1 MTAQKMNLINALTLV
16 IVGLWGFIDVNTP
29 SLETGISWTALIPVF
44 LGAIFLLC
52 QKGIKN
58 DSKII
63 AHIAVVLTLL
73 ILIALVGKRLPISIE
88 NGGIGLFRVAV
99 MSLTSLLA
107 FIIFIRSFIEN
118 RKRHSYSITYFIHLN
133 GKSGFNWFNYS

>member
-1 MTAQKMNLINALTLV
+1 MNLINALTL
-16 IVGLWGFIDVNTP
+16 IIIGLWGFIDVNIP
-29 SLETGISWTALIPVF
+29 SLATGISWTALIPVF
-44 LGAIFLLC
+44 FGAIFLLC

-63 AHIAVVLTLL
+63 AHIAVVFTLL

-88 NGGIGLFRVAV
+88 TGGIGLFRVLV

-107 FIIFIRSFIEN
+107 FIIFISSFMEN
-118 RKRHSYSITYFIHLN
+118 RKKAS
-133 GKSGFNWFNYS
+133 

>member
-1 MTAQKMNLINALTLV
+1 MTVQKMNLINALTLV
-16 IVGLWGFIDVNTP
+16 IVGLWGFIDVNIP

-44 LGAIFLLC
+44 FGAIFLLC

-63 AHIAVVLTLL
+63 AHIVVVLTLL

-118 RKRHSYSITYFIHLN
+118 RKKAS
-133 GKSGFNWFNYS
+133 

>member
-44 LGAIFLLC
+44 FGAIFLLC

-88 NGGIGLFRVAV
+88 NGGIGLFRVVV

-107 FIIFIRSFIEN
+107 FTIFIRSFIEN
-118 RKRHSYSITYFIHLN
+118 RKKAS
-133 GKSGFNWFNYS
+133 

>member
-44 LGAIFLLC
+44 FGAIFLLC

-88 NGGIGLFRVAV
+88 NGGIGLFRVVV

-118 RKRHSYSITYFIHLN
+118 RKKES
-133 GKSGFNWFNYS
+133 

>member
-44 LGAIFLLC
+44 FGAVFLLC

-63 AHIAVVLTLL
+63 AHISVVLTLL

-88 NGGIGLFRVAV
+88 NGGIGLFRVTV

-118 RKRHSYSITYFIHLN
+118 RKKAS
-133 GKSGFNWFNYS
+133 

>member
-44 LGAIFLLC
+44 FGAIFLLC

-88 NGGIGLFRVAV
+88 NGGIGLFRVVV

-118 RKRHSYSITYFIHLN
+118 RKKAS
-133 GKSGFNWFNYS
+133 

>member
-1 MTAQKMNLINALTLV
+1 MTVEKMNLINALTLV
-16 IVGLWGFIDVNTP
+16 ILGLWGFIDVNTP

-44 LGAIFLLC
+44 FGAIFLLC

-88 NGGIGLFRVAV
+88 NGGIGLFRVAA
-99 MSLTSLLA
+99 MSVISLLA
-107 FIIFIRSFIEN
+107 FVSFIRSFIEN
-118 RKRHSYSITYFIHLN
+118 RKKAS
-133 GKSGFNWFNYS
+133 

>member
-44 LGAIFLLC
+44 FGAIFLLC

-107 FIIFIRSFIEN
+107 FIIFIRIFIEN
-118 RKRHSYSITYFIHLN
+118 RKKAS
-133 GKSGFNWFNYS
+133 

>member
-44 LGAIFLLC
+44 FGAIFLLC

-88 NGGIGLFRVAV
+88 NGGIGLFRVTV

-118 RKRHSYSITYFIHLN
+118 RKKAS
-133 GKSGFNWFNYS
+133 

>member
-44 LGAIFLLC
+44 FGAVFLLC

-88 NGGIGLFRVAV
+88 NGGIGLFRVAL

-118 RKRHSYSITYFIHLN
+118 RKKAS
-133 GKSGFNWFNYS
+133 

>member
-1 MTAQKMNLINALTLV
+1 MNLINALTLV

-44 LGAIFLLC
+44 FGAIFLLC

-58 DSKII
+58 GSKII
-63 AHIAVVLTLL
+63 THIAVVLTLL

-88 NGGIGLFRVAV
+88 NGGIGLFRVAL

-118 RKRHSYSITYFIHLN
+118 RKKAS
-133 GKSGFNWFNYS
+133 

>member
-44 LGAIFLLC
+44 FGAIFLLC

-118 RKRHSYSITYFIHLN
+118 RKKVS
-133 GKSGFNWFNYS
+133 

>member
-44 LGAIFLLC
+44 FGAIFLLC

-63 AHIAVVLTLL
+63 AHIVVVLTLL

-118 RKRHSYSITYFIHLN
+118 RKKAS
-133 GKSGFNWFNYS
+133 

>member
-44 LGAIFLLC
+44 FGAIFLLC
-52 QKGIKN
+52 QKGIKK

-107 FIIFIRSFIEN
+107 FIIFIRIFIEN
-118 RKRHSYSITYFIHLN
+118 RKKAS
-133 GKSGFNWFNYS
+133 

>member
-1 MTAQKMNLINALTLV
+1 MTAQKMNLINALTLI

-29 SLETGISWTALIPVF
+29 SLDTGISWTALIPVF
-44 LGAIFLLC
+44 FGAIFLLC

-58 DSKII
+58 DSKIT

-88 NGGIGLFRVAV
+88 NGGIGLFRVLV

-118 RKRHSYSITYFIHLN
+118 RKKAS
-133 GKSGFNWFNYS
+133 

>member
-44 LGAIFLLC
+44 FGAIFLLC
-52 QKGIKN
+52 QKWIKN

-88 NGGIGLFRVAV
+88 NGGIGLFRVVV

-118 RKRHSYSITYFIHLN
+118 RKKAS
-133 GKSGFNWFNYS
+133 

>member
-44 LGAIFLLC
+44 FGAIFLLC

-107 FIIFIRSFIEN
+107 FIVFIRSFIEN
-118 RKRHSYSITYFIHLN
+118 RKKVS
-133 GKSGFNWFNYS
+133 

>member
-44 LGAIFLLC
+44 FGAIFLLC

-88 NGGIGLFRVAV
+88 NGGIGLFRVAL

-118 RKRHSYSITYFIHLN
+118 RKKAS
-133 GKSGFNWFNYS
+133 

>member
-1 MTAQKMNLINALTLV
+1 MTVQKMNLINALTLV

-44 LGAIFLLC
+44 FGAIFLLC

-88 NGGIGLFRVAV
+88 NGGIGLFRVVV

-118 RKRHSYSITYFIHLN
+118 RKKAS
-133 GKSGFNWFNYS
+133 

>member
-1 MTAQKMNLINALTLV
+1 MTVQKMNLINALTLV

-44 LGAIFLLC
+44 FGAVFLLC

-63 AHIAVVLTLL
+63 AHISVVLTLL

-118 RKRHSYSITYFIHLN
+118 RKKAS
-133 GKSGFNWFNYS
+133 